1 MTVLTKIDSEIF
13 NFIPTSFNK
22 FFQTENFKRNL
33 TFCVLLYCTNLIF
46 LFFILRPDSLPI
58 LPKQESLPM
67 TCSKMDLLV
76 HNREESTQ
84 ESPQMTYSKMDLI
97 VLNQKESTQQ
107 SPTMTFS
114 NMDLLVHNQE
124 DSTQESPQ
132 MTYSKMDLLV
142 LNQKEST
149 KLLLPLRWSRS
160 KVPIKEDLL
169 ALLQEVS
176 TQISN

>member
-1 MTVLTKIDSEIF
+1 M
-13 NFIPTSFNK
+13 
-22 FFQTENFKRNL
+22 ENFKRDL
-33 TFCVLLYCTNLIF
+33 SFCMLLYCTSLIF
-46 LFFILRPDSLPI
+46 LVFTLRPDSLPM
-58 LPKQESLPM
+58 LPKQESPPM

-76 HNREESTQ
+76 HNQEESTQ
-84 ESPQMTYSKMDLI
+84 ESLQMTYSKMDLI
-97 VLNQKESTQQ
+97 VLSQKESTQQ
-107 SPTMTFS
+107 SP
-114 NMDLLVHNQE
+114 
-124 DSTQESPQ
+124 P
-132 MTYSKMDLLV
+132 MTYSNMDLLV